1 MPERSGAQW
10 QQIVSAALVGTDRR
24 PPYDPAGGG
33 DPAVDLLERAAVE
46 TVRRRAGQ
54 RLSRGEPLPP
64 APAEDRP
71 AVSRAAAD
79 RLARIL
85 GGEHSRLLPEWL
97 AEAARQGLRV
107 PPHLLPELLDHA
119 AKDRSIRP
127 HVAALAARRGRW
139 LATLHDAAW
148 PFLAKELTTPPA
160 HPAAPGLPGVPGAGT
175 PGQAGLVGPDT
186 PGAPGSGEAAGRRPG
201 DSDVAGGGVEADGG
215 EVWRLGTQGDRV
227 AYLAG
232 LRAVD
237 PGAAPALLSRGWER
251 EGPDDRAA
259 FLGVL
264 EEGLSA
270 GDEPF
275 LEGALDDRRREVR
288 QAAADLLTRLPG
300 SRLGERMAERGRR
313 CLRPSGGRIAVVP
326 PETCDAGMARD
337 GVRAAPPRGTGERS
351 WWLQQVVARTPLRVW
366 AEVFGVPPD
375 ILVGMKI
382 IDWGREVRAG
392 WVRAAVLQRDPA
404 WARALFAVD
413 PLAEL
418 LAVLRPAEQEA
429 LAADFVARHPVD
441 GQLIMVLGGA
451 AAPWGPALTRAVL
464 HKILDVAGTQ
474 PWNLGELIRLA
485 GERAD
490 PAQHQAAAGLS
501 LEPPVQEVAAV
512 LRYRSDML
520 KELS

>member
-1 MPERSGAQW
+1 K
-10 QQIVSAALVGTDRR
+10 
-24 PPYDPAGGG
+24 
-33 DPAVDLLERAAVE
+33 
-46 TVRRRAGQ
+46 
-54 RLSRGEPLPP
+54 
-64 APAEDRP
+64 
-71 AVSRAAAD
+71 
-79 RLARIL
+79 
-85 GGEHSRLLPEWL
+85 
-97 AEAARQGLRV
+97 RQ
-107 PPHLLPELLDHA
+107 
-119 AKDRSIRP
+119 
-127 HVAALAARRGRW
+127 
-139 LATLHDAAW
+139 
-148 PFLAKELTTPPA
+148 
-160 HPAAPGLPGVPGAGT
+160 
-175 PGQAGLVGPDT
+175 
-186 PGAPGSGEAAGRRPG
+186 
-201 DSDVAGGGVEADGG
+201 
-215 EVWRLGTQGDRV
+215 
-227 AYLAG
+227 
-232 LRAVD
+232 
-237 PGAAPALLSRGWER
+237 R
-251 EGPDDRAA
+251 EGPDDRAV
-259 FLGVL
+259 FLVVL
-264 EEGLSA
+264 EDGLSA

-275 LEGALDDRRREVR
+275 LEAALDDRRREVR
-288 QAAADLLTRLPG
+288 QAAADLLIRLPG

-326 PETCDAGMARD
+326 PESCDAGMARD

-382 IDWGREVRAG
+382 VDWGREVRAG
-392 WVRAAVLQRDPA
+392 WVRAAVLQRDSA

-441 GQLIMVLGGA
+441 GQLIMVMGGA